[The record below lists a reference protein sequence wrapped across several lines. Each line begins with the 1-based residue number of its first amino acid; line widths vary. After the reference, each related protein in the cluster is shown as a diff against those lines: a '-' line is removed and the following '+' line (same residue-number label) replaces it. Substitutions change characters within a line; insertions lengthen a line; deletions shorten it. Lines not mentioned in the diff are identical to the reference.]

1 MGTSLNSWELATE
14 TALIFDQWM
23 RAIAASLRDEGAGS
37 INQFWILLLASE
49 RPRIPVGAAADVLE
63 LNYTTTAECAA
74 QLAQAGTIA
83 KTTSED
89 DGRRSLISLTATGTQ
104 RIAAFDQS
112 LMGIAKIALDPLEGE
127 GRIRAMHLLFSACKR
142 RGKKRMMGN
151 LVRGDSTF
159 IMTCQQISIEFG
171 RLCKRQGVSSIQAHA
186 PVHVAQRESISAK
199 ELRGHLCLDAPT
211 LSRTLTAL
219 ADRGLIS
226 RQAGASRR
234 EVEATPTAIGMQYAS
249 LIAEETDALLANLF
263 GDDYGSPAH
272 LQTVAALRTSLEART
287 GQSA

>member
-1 MGTSLNSWELATE
+1 M
-14 TALIFDQWM
+14 
-23 RAIAASLRDEGAGS
+23 
-37 INQFWILLLASE
+37 
-49 RPRIPVGAAADVLE
+49 
-63 LNYTTTAECAA
+63 
-74 QLAQAGTIA
+74 
-83 KTTSED
+83 
-89 DGRRSLISLTATGTQ
+89 
-104 RIAAFDQS
+104 
-112 LMGIAKIALDPLEGE
+112 
-127 GRIRAMHLLFSACKR
+127 
-142 RGKKRMMGN
+142 
-151 LVRGDSTF
+151 
-159 IMTCQQISIEFG
+159 
-171 RLCKRQGVSSIQAHA
+171 
-186 PVHVAQRESISAK
+186 HVAQRESISAK

-234 EVEATPTAIGMQYAS
+234 EVEATPTAIGLQYAS